1 MRNKIDKHL
10 QKILIM
16 KMFYEN
22 KNKSLETLAKDPYF
36 LRVRIEYQ

>member
-22 KNKSLETLAKDPYF
+22 KNITLSVVNNQNYF
-36 LRVRIEYQ
+36 NS